1 MLIGAVVLGGVALD
15 IYLHPPGPKQVG
27 TATVQILGTARF
39 RGEVG
44 ISGDTLTIE
53 AKAPVSVEVPFAR
66 ADYVVAQMEDPPGTL
81 KIRVKDETVAR
92 SSGSLVAWD
101 VPRDYRP

>member
-1 MLIGAVVLGGVALD
+1 M
-15 IYLHPPGPKQVG
+15 G
-27 TATVQILGTARF
+27 TRPSKISGTARF

-44 ISGDTLTIE
+44 TAGDTLIIE
-53 AKAPVSVEVPFAR
+53 GKAPVSVEVPFAR
-66 ADYVVAQMEDPPGTL
+66 ADYVVAQIEESPGTL